1 MARTTASI
9 ESGEKKRGTETKN
22 GGRKSTTVRETAAV
36 TGRGVIV
43 GTTETGIRNGVGT
56 TETRIRRRNGGDKV
70 TSVTMELCTVTL
82 YGGRVMTKK
91 MEGL

>member
-1 MARTTASI
+1 VARTTAST
-9 ESGEKKRGTETKN
+9 ESGEKRRGTETKN
-22 GGRKSTTVRETAAV
+22 GGRKSTTVGETAAV

-43 GTTETGIRNGVGT
+43 GTI
-56 TETRIRRRNGGDKV
+56 ETRIRRRNGGDKV
-70 TSVTMELCTVTL
+70 TSVTMDLCTVTL